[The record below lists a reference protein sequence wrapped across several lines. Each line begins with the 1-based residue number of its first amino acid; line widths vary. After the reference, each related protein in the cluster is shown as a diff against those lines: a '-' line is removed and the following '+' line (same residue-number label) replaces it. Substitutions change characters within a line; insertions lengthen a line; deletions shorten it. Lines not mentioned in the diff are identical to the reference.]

1 MKHNAYEIMKEMWSI
16 DEEIQKL
23 TSDLKK
29 TEQITQ
35 RELLERR
42 IDSVDGFVGFLLA
55 LPSNAVFR
63 FEFLHFLQQLRR
75 FRRAPEHPE
84 LICRHKQQ
92 VDSLLVPGVEPGVK
106 VCRVAVPDT
115 LCQSHSLIP
124 LMYLS
129 K

>member
-42 IDSVDGFVGFLLA
+42 IDYLYA
-55 LPSNAVFR
+55 
-63 FEFLHFLQQLRR
+63 EFLKYKHLL
-75 FRRAPEHPE
+75 EDIEVNE
-84 LICRHKQQ
+84 L
-92 VDSLLVPGVEPGVK
+92 
-106 VCRVAVPDT
+106 
-115 LCQSHSLIP
+115 
-124 LMYLS
+124 
-129 K
+129 

>member
-42 IDSVDGFVGFLLA
+42 IDSLYA
-55 LPSNAVFR
+55 
-63 FEFLHFLQQLRR
+63 EFLKYTHLL
-75 FRRAPEHPE
+75 EDIEVNE
-84 LICRHKQQ
+84 L
-92 VDSLLVPGVEPGVK
+92 
-106 VCRVAVPDT
+106 
-115 LCQSHSLIP
+115 
-124 LMYLS
+124 
-129 K
+129 